1 MVHLSSLKC
10 TKSVTRNPKSQSI
23 VKCTLSRTILKCTV
37 YFIDLKLTFLFL
49 REFMDIVEMYKCIS
63 KLP

>member
-1 MVHLSSLKC
+1 MY
-10 TKSVTRNPKSQSI
+10 SVFYRFEVTS
-23 VKCTLSRTILKCTV
+23 
-37 YFIDLKLTFLFL
+37 LFL

>member
-1 MVHLSSLKC
+1 MY
-10 TKSVTRNPKSQSI
+10 SVFYRFE
-23 VKCTLSRTILKCTV
+23 V
-37 YFIDLKLTFLFL
+37 TFLFS